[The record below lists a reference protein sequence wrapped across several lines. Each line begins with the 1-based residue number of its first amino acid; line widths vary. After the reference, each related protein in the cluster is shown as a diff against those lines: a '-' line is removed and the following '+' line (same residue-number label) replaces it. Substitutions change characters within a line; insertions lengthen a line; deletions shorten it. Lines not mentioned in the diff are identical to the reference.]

1 MKINFINR
9 DCPVCSENINNSA
22 EIIPDINPT
31 NNDDIIKAYWTGFF
45 KSHVFFPYFRC
56 LCGFLY
62 NKNFPDENSLQTLY
76 SKQDDNIIS
85 GDIKLDLK
93 TKINYLIQLKNLFSS
108 NARNL
113 KILEIGADNG
123 SFLKLIRNDYIHY
136 ELYALEPNANMQK
149 SLNEVAKKIFR
160 NINDIDSAIKFDL
173 IIGIHVFDH
182 LPNINSYIQK
192 LNSHLH
198 TDGYIFGVVHNEKS
212 FLAKILKKRWPAY
225 RLQHPHLFNHFSL
238 NNLLYKSKF
247 EKIFI
252 KRTKNF
258 FSVGFLINQLALAIF
273 KVKINLPNFFSI
285 GLKLGNF
292 SFLYKKK

>member
-9 DCPVCSENINNSA
+9 DCPVCSENIKNSA

-45 KSHVFFPYFRC
+45 KSRVFFPYFRC

-149 SLNEVAKKIFR
+149 RRRKREETYANMR
-160 NINDIDSAIKFDL
+160 NVKNLRKMRGFDTHTHTHTQTHTHTRARTRTHTHTHTQTRQVKF
-173 IIGIHVFDH
+173 
-182 LPNINSYIQK
+182 
-192 LNSHLH
+192 
-198 TDGYIFGVVHNEKS
+198 VVHT
-212 FLAKILKKRWPAY
+212 A
-225 RLQHPHLFNHFSL
+225 
-238 NNLLYKSKF
+238 
-247 EKIFI
+247 
-252 KRTKNF
+252 
-258 FSVGFLINQLALAIF
+258 
-273 KVKINLPNFFSI
+273 
-285 GLKLGNF
+285 
-292 SFLYKKK
+292 